1 MIATNYTNRDALYA
15 AYTIYR
21 DTMRRFIINCLK
33 KNGDIPENLISKALT
48 HEPNKSTILHNEIE
62 ATEAIDIRDFPYL
75 IITYWKNAVF
85 FSEEFNPDSTI
96 RTDTEII
103 RKDRKLWAHPGLED
117 ADPRKTQT
125 LLSLISKVLS
135 EIKEP
140 DEKRKVDCIRNQ
152 LFPYDS
158 EERLAVMSNLEKMS
172 GELTTL
178 KKHQEATD
186 ERLAVVEEH
195 CTNIADTLNQL
206 RTALEKP
213 PESRE
218 HFTNEPNQLT
228 EVEEPVYEESTTSH
242 PSLESSPLQN
252 SAEVFNTLEVG
263 QHLKGSVESMI
274 AEGVYVMLDKD
285 KGFIP
290 RSELTL
296 KPINH
301 PSDVVEPGQ
310 KVEVIVTNLNQQDSG
325 KLPSLRLKSK
335 HDEWIRRIDKKGYH
349 EDSKIQVTITNI
361 HDTLGAFAEL
371 EERISGLIHQS
382 TMSSDFSQSLYEGQ
396 NIEVT
401 ISRIDRD
408 GEKIGL
414 RPTSG

>member
-1 MIATNYTNRDALYA
+1 MITTKYPNRDALYA

-21 DTMRRFIINCLK
+21 DAMRRFITNCLK
-33 KNGDIPENLISKALT
+33 KNGDTPENLISKALT
-48 HEPNKSTILHNEIE
+48 REPTKPTILYNEIE
-62 ATEAIDIRDFPYL
+62 ATEAIDIGNFRD
-75 IITYWKNAVF
+75 IIIAYWKNAVS
-85 FSEEFNPDSTI
+85 FSEEFDSNSEV
-96 RTDTEII
+96 RTDTEKIGRG
-103 RKDRKLWAHPGLED
+103 RKRWAHPGLED
-117 ADPRKTQT
+117 PDPGETQK

-135 EIKEP
+135 EINEP
-140 DEKRKVDCIRNQ
+140 DEKRKVETIRNQ

-158 EERLAVMSNLEKMS
+158 ESNLEKVRE
-172 GELTTL
+172 ELTTL
-178 KKHQEATD
+178 KKHKETTD

-195 CTNIADTLNQL
+195 CANIADTLNQL

-218 HFTNEPNQLT
+218 HFTSEPNQLT
-228 EVEEPVYEESTTSH
+228 EVEEPPYEESTTSH
-242 PSLESSPLQN
+242 SSLESSPLQN

-263 QHLKGSVESMI
+263 QHLRGSVESMI
-274 AEGVYVMLDKD
+274 AEGVYVTLDKD

-296 KPINH
+296 KLINH

-310 KVEVIVTNLNQQDSG
+310 KVEVIVTNLNQQDSV

-335 HDEWIRRIDKKGYH
+335 HDEWIHRIDKKGYH

-414 RPTSG
+414 RPTVG